1 MKFTFRPRKNKI
13 TLFGTKEK
21 LRNAKA
27 LKIVY
32 NGAEI
37 KKYEKI
43 KYLGCISDQSLSG
56 ESMDLNVI
64 DNVN

>member
-1 MKFTFRPRKNKI
+1 M
-13 TLFGTKEK
+13 
-21 LRNAKA
+21 
-27 LKIVY
+27 Y

-43 KYLGCISDQSLSG
+43 KYLGCISDQSLYG